1 MEGRNKNDKDLVI
14 LILLA
19 AYTHTRE
26 YVIIYFA
33 DLTCTISYKE
43 DSLLSFFKYILF
55 LIYPISSV

>member
-1 MEGRNKNDKDLVI
+1 MLHVWFYYVSHKDEFNWKKMEGRNKNDKDLVI

-33 DLTCTISYKE
+33 DLTCTISYNR
-43 DSLLSFFKYILF
+43 
-55 LIYPISSV
+55 